1 LNERNPTS
9 RVRALGSEHLSDL
22 PRLPRDEGG
31 PVFAEPWQAQAFA
44 LAVKLSEQ
52 GHFTWKEWA
61 AALANELQAA
71 ARRGEPDDGSRYYE
85 HWLAALESLVTAKG
99 LSDPAAL
106 LTRKEA
112 WAAAYRNTPHGQPV
126 ELLQSRV
133 PDARWLLIGLACT
146 FATYW
151 LLQQASV
158 EPTGEGGIVL
168 PPLGFAASAGL
179 GTVLGMRHAL
189 EPDHLAAVST
199 LMTGERSSAKAA
211 WLGAWWGLGHTLT
224 LFTAGALLVVLH
236 AEMPAIVTQA
246 LEICVALL
254 LIGFGMRAIH
264 HGARRVPKG
273 PTHSHKKPTKGS
285 ALDLPAEL
293 SVGSQSLL
301 ARFARLGPLCG
312 SQRVRNSR
320 NEPHSGPEALSP
332 FQVDRW
338 TLARPLLVG
347 AVHGLAGSGAL
358 TALVVTTLPSTAT
371 RLAYLMLFGVGS
383 TLGMVVLSGLLG
395 WPIARLGTHHV
406 CVRTLSL
413 AVGCVST
420 ALGLHWVYPFM
431 EGALRR

>member
-1 LNERNPTS
+1 MTTLSERDPTVS
-9 RVRALGSEHLSDL
+9 SEHLSDV

-44 LAVKLSEQ
+44 LAVTLSER

-99 LSDPAAL
+99 LADPTAL
-106 LTRKEA
+106 VTRKEA

-126 ELLQSRV
+126 ELRRSRV
-133 PDARWLLIGLACT
+133 PDVRWLLFGLVVT

-151 LLQQASV
+151 MLQQANV
-158 EPTGEGGIVL
+158 EPIGEGATSL
-168 PPLGFAASAGL
+168 PPVGFAASAGL
-179 GTVLGMRHAL
+179 GAVLGMRHAL

-224 LFTAGALLVVLH
+224 LFTAGAFLVVIQ
-236 AEMPAIVTQA
+236 AEMPAILAQA
-246 LEICVALL
+246 LEVGVVLL
-254 LIGFGMRAIH
+254 LIGFGVRAIH
-264 HGARRVPKG
+264 QGARRVTKG
-273 PTHSHKKPTKGS
+273 PTHSHKKSK
-285 ALDLPAEL
+285 
-293 SVGSQSLL
+293 
-301 ARFARLGPLCG
+301 
-312 SQRVRNSR
+312 
-320 NEPHSGPEALSP
+320 ALSP

-358 TALVVTTLPSTAT
+358 TALVVTTLPSTVT
-371 RLAYLMLFGVGS
+371 RLAYLMLFGIGS
-383 TLGMVVLSGLLG
+383 TVGMVVLSGLIG
-395 WPIARLGTHHV
+395 WPIARLGAHHL
-406 CVRTLSL
+406 CARTLSL
-413 AVGCVST
+413 TVGCVST
-420 ALGLHWVYPFM
+420 ALGLFWGYPFI
-431 EGALRR
+431 EGLL